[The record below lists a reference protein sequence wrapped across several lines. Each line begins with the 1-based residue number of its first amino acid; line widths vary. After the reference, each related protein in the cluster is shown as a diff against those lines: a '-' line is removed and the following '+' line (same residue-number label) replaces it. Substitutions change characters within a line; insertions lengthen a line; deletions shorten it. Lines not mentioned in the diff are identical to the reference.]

1 MQLKVCTNLTQNNHV
16 CCHLFSAHI
25 LYSDH
30 AACRNKPQLCWE
42 NRGGLNVCTLL
53 SNPSLRRILGFF
65 SRFYFRSVVYYIYVL
80 RYVFM
85 YIYIYFYIVSWDFSG
100 LVCVCQFHDCFLSYP
115 LIAYCAHSWISC
127 MVIFSNFLGSWDI
140 QKPKLPFPQLHTS
153 VVQKT
158 PRFGSS
164 SGFDFHPSPWIPRLR
179 DQKSQRQR

>member
-1 MQLKVCTNLTQNNHV
+1 MQLKVCTNLTQNNH
-16 CCHLFSAHI
+16 HI
-25 LYSDH
+25 H

-42 NRGGLNVCTLL
+42 NRGGLNVCALL
-53 SNPSLRRILGFF
+53 SNPSLRRILGLF
-65 SRFYFRSVVYYIYVL
+65 SRFYFRSVVYHIYVL
-80 RYVFM
+80 RLCVFM
-85 YIYIYFYIVSWDFSG
+85 CVYIYIFFNIVSWDFSG
-100 LVCVCQFHDCFLSYP
+100 LVCVCQFHDCFFV
-115 LIAYCAHSWISC
+115 ISIDC
-127 MVIFSNFLGSWDI
+127 ILCTFMDQLYGDIFELLGSWDI